1 MQQKEQMVVLV
12 DERDNELGVMEKM
25 EVHQKGL
32 LHRAFSVF
40 IFNSRNEMLLQR
52 RATSKYHSGG
62 LWTNTCCSHPY
73 PGESV
78 IDAAK
83 RRLTEEMG
91 FITELEFAFNFTY
104 KASLDKGLT
113 ENEFDHVFIGKFNG
127 DVNLNFSE
135 AGDYCF
141 KSMADLRR
149 ELALHPLKYT
159 IWFRIAFPL
168 LEKYLI
174 KLS

>member
-1 MQQKEQMVVLV
+1 MQQKEQMIVLV
-12 DERDNELGVMEKM
+12 DELDNEVGLMEKM

-40 IFNSRNEMLLQR
+40 IFNSHNEMLLQR
-52 RATSKYHSGG
+52 RAVSKYHSGG
-62 LWTNTCCSHPY
+62 LWTNACCSHPY
-73 PGESV
+73 PGELV
-78 IDAAK
+78 NDAAE
-83 RRLTEEMG
+83 RRLSEEMG
-91 FITELEFAFNFTY
+91 FTAKLEFAFNFTY
-104 KASLDKGLT
+104 NASLDKGLI
-113 ENEFDHVFIGKFNG
+113 EHEFDHVFIGKHDG
-127 DVNLNFSE
+127 IVNLNFSE

-141 KSMADLRR
+141 KSMADLKN

-174 KLS
+174 KSS

>member
-1 MQQKEQMVVLV
+1 MVVLV
-12 DERDNELGVMEKM
+12 DEGDNELGVMEKM

-73 PGESV
+73 LGESV

-83 RRLTEEMG
+83 RRLTEEKV
-91 FITELEFAFNFTY
+91 L
-104 KASLDKGLT
+104 
-113 ENEFDHVFIGKFNG
+113 
-127 DVNLNFSE
+127 
-135 AGDYCF
+135 
-141 KSMADLRR
+141 
-149 ELALHPLKYT
+149 
-159 IWFRIAFPL
+159 
-168 LEKYLI
+168 
-174 KLS
+174 

>member
-12 DERDNELGVMEKM
+12 DEGDNELGVMEKM

-52 RATSKYHSGG
+52 RSLSKYHSGG
-62 LWTNTCCSHPY
+62 LWTNACCSHPY
-73 PGESV
+73 PGELV
-78 IDAAK
+78 YDAAK

-91 FITELEFAFNFTY
+91 FTTELEFSFNFTY
-104 KASLDKGLT
+104 KAALDKGLT
-113 ENEFDHVFIGKFNG
+113 ENEFDHVFFGKHDG
-127 DVNLNFSE
+127 DINLNFSE
-135 AGDYCF
+135 AGDHCF
-141 KSMADLRR
+141 KLMADLKQ
-149 ELALHPLKYT
+149 ELSSNPLKYT

-174 KLS
+174 KSS